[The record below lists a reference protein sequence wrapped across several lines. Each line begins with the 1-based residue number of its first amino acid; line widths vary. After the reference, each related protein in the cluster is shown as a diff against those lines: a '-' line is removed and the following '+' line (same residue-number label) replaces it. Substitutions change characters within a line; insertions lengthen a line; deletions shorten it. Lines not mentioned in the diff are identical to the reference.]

1 MKIPPRKMHTESWWN
16 VSYEGYTRFRRS
28 LFIVES
34 PVIGAPLKT
43 PKEFEN
49 ILKND
54 SVANFLRSGY
64 TKESRKEGPMSTEH
78 PGQSEN
84 SEVKENKIKESIVKE
99 DELKES
105 AEIRDPHIGFMQE
118 EIKKRPLNRRKM
130 VRRMTYV
137 AVMAAVF
144 GAVAC
149 LFFLLLE
156 PIFNRM
162 LYPEEA
168 VTGVTYPEETIAE
181 EVTPEEMLVNEEEK
195 AATEEQERIRAEV
208 ERYLSDKEKG
218 AEAAERMYT
227 SLRQVAA
234 EARYFLVDVSEISS
248 DTDWFND
255 PHETRGTASGM
266 IIAKTDS
273 EIQVLVYAPNIDSAQ
288 KIQVTLF
295 DGSSVEAEI
304 RARDRASGLVV
315 LSAGISDV
323 DRAVREQLTAATLGS
338 SSPTYITGLM
348 VIAVG
353 RPIGTS
359 GSISYGSASS
369 ATGDLAIQDSGLKQI
384 TTDIYGSRQASGF
397 LLNPMGQVVGI
408 LDPRHGRS
416 DLPNLLCAIGIS
428 ECKPLIEKLSAG
440 GKKAYLGVQCTD
452 VPAEIRKRMSIPDG
466 VYVNGVAD
474 VSPAMNAGLQK
485 GDVITAMAG
494 EDIYY
499 SSGVSRILLEAE
511 AGEELVITLMRPSGE
526 GYTQMELTAAL
537 E

>member
-1 MKIPPRKMHTESWWN
+1 MGHSDKTLKE
-16 VSYEGYTRFRRS
+16 
-28 LFIVES
+28 
-34 PVIGAPLKT
+34 PLK
-43 PKEFEN
+43 KNQESEN
-49 ILKND
+49 VLKND

-64 TKESRKEGPMSTEH
+64 TKESRKESTMSTEH

-84 SEVKENKIKESIVKE
+84 SEIKENRIKDTTRKE
-99 DELKES
+99 NELKES
-105 AEIRDPHIGFMQE
+105 AEIQDPNIGFMQE
-118 EIKKRPLNRRKM
+118 EIKKRPLNRKKM

-156 PIFNRM
+156 PIFNRV

-181 EVTPEEMLVNEEEK
+181 ELTPEEMLVNEEEK

-208 ERYLSDKEKG
+208 EKYLSDKEKSM
-218 AEAAERMYT
+218 ATAERMYD
-227 SLRQVAA
+227 SLREAA
-234 EARYFLVDVSEISS
+234 TEARFFLVDVSEISS

-255 PHETRGTASGM
+255 PYETRGTAAGM
-266 IIAKTDS
+266 IIAKTDA
-273 EIQVLVYAPNIDSAQ
+273 EIQVLAYAPNIDSAQ
-288 KIQVTLF
+288 TIQVTLF
-295 DGSSVEAEI
+295 DGSAIGAEI
-304 RARDRASGLVV
+304 RSRDRASGLVV

-323 DRAVREQLTAATLGS
+323 DRSIRDQLAAATLS
-338 SSPTYITGLM
+338 TSSPSYITGQI

-353 RPIGTS
+353 RPIGIS
-359 GSISYGSASS
+359 GSICYGSVSS
-369 ATGDLAIQDSGLKQI
+369 AFGDLPILDSGFKQI

-408 LDPRHGRS
+408 LDSQHGRS
-416 DLPNLLCAIGIS
+416 DLPGILCAIGIS

-452 VPAEIRKRMSIPDG
+452 VPAEIRKRMDIPEG
-466 VYVNGVAD
+466 VYIIGMAD
-474 VSPAMNAGLQK
+474 DSPAMIAGLQK
-485 GDVITAMAG
+485 GDVITGMAG
-494 EDIYY
+494 EEVY
-499 SSGVSRILLEAE
+499 SSTGVSRILLESE
-511 AGEELVITLMRPSGE
+511 AGEELVLTLMRPSGE

>member
-1 MKIPPRKMHTESWWN
+1 
-16 VSYEGYTRFRRS
+16 
-28 LFIVES
+28 
-34 PVIGAPLKT
+34 
-43 PKEFEN
+43 
-49 ILKND
+49 
-54 SVANFLRSGY
+54 
-64 TKESRKEGPMSTEH
+64 MSTEH
-78 PGQSEN
+78 PDQNQN
-84 SEVKENKIKESIVKE
+84 SEIRENNRKENN
-99 DELKES
+99 ELKES

-168 VTGVTYPEETIAE
+168 VTGVTYPEERIAE

-273 EIQVLVYAPNIDSAQ
+273 EIQVLVYAPNIDSAN

-304 RARDRASGLVV
+304 RARDRASGLAV

-323 DRAVREQLTAATLGS
+323 DNAVRFPMWTERSGS
-338 SSPTYITGLM
+338 SSPRRRSVLPL
-348 VIAVG
+348 
-353 RPIGTS
+353 RPTS
-359 GSISYGSASS
+359 
-369 ATGDLAIQDSGLKQI
+369 
-384 TTDIYGSRQASGF
+384 
-397 LLNPMGQVVGI
+397 
-408 LDPRHGRS
+408 
-416 DLPNLLCAIGIS
+416 
-428 ECKPLIEKLSAG
+428 
-440 GKKAYLGVQCTD
+440 
-452 VPAEIRKRMSIPDG
+452 PD
-466 VYVNGVAD
+466 
-474 VSPAMNAGLQK
+474 
-485 GDVITAMAG
+485 
-494 EDIYY
+494 
-499 SSGVSRILLEAE
+499 
-511 AGEELVITLMRPSGE
+511 
-526 GYTQMELTAAL
+526 
-537 E
+537 

>member
-1 MKIPPRKMHTESWWN
+1 MNTERPDQN
-16 VSYEGYTRFRRS
+16 
-28 LFIVES
+28 
-34 PVIGAPLKT
+34 
-43 PKEFEN
+43 
-49 ILKND
+49 
-54 SVANFLRSGY
+54 
-64 TKESRKEGPMSTEH
+64 
-78 PGQSEN
+78 EN
-84 SEVKENKIKESIVKE
+84 SEVRENRIRENKIKADGLKE

-181 EVTPEEMLVNEEEK
+181 ELTPEEMLVNEEEK
-195 AATEEQERIRAEV
+195 AATEEQERIRSEV
-208 ERYLSDKEKG
+208 ERYLSDREKG
-218 AEAAERMYT
+218 AETAERVYA

-234 EARYFLVDVSEISS
+234 DAKYYLADVSEISS

-255 PHETRGTASGM
+255 PHETRGTAAGM

-273 EIQVLVYAPNIDSAQ
+273 EIQVLVYAPNINNAQ
-288 KIQVTLF
+288 TIQVTLF
-295 DGSSVEAEI
+295 EGSAVEAGI
-304 RARDRASGLVV
+304 RAGDKASGLVV
-315 LSAGISDV
+315 LSADISDV
-323 DRAVREQLTAATLGS
+323 DSAVKEQLTAATLGS
-338 SSPTYITGLM
+338 SAPSYITGLM

-353 RPIGTS
+353 RPIGTG

-408 LDPRHGRS
+408 IDPRHGRS
-416 DLPNLLCAIGIS
+416 DLPGLLCAIGIS

-440 GKKAYLGVQCTD
+440 GRKAYLGVQCTD
-452 VPAEIRKRMSIPDG
+452 VPAEIRERMNIPDG

-474 VSPAMNAGLQK
+474 DSPAMNAGLQK
-485 GDVITAMAG
+485 GDVITGMAG
-494 EDIYY
+494 EEIFY
-499 SSGVSRILLEAE
+499 SSGVSRILLESE

>member
-1 MKIPPRKMHTESWWN
+1 
-16 VSYEGYTRFRRS
+16 
-28 LFIVES
+28 
-34 PVIGAPLKT
+34 
-43 PKEFEN
+43 
-49 ILKND
+49 
-54 SVANFLRSGY
+54 
-64 TKESRKEGPMSTEH
+64 MSTEH

-288 KIQVTLF
+288 TIQVTLF
-295 DGSSVEAEI
+295 DGSSV
-304 RARDRASGLVV
+304 
-315 LSAGISDV
+315 
-323 DRAVREQLTAATLGS
+323 
-338 SSPTYITGLM
+338 
-348 VIAVG
+348 
-353 RPIGTS
+353 
-359 GSISYGSASS
+359 
-369 ATGDLAIQDSGLKQI
+369 
-384 TTDIYGSRQASGF
+384 
-397 LLNPMGQVVGI
+397 
-408 LDPRHGRS
+408 
-416 DLPNLLCAIGIS
+416 
-428 ECKPLIEKLSAG
+428 
-440 GKKAYLGVQCTD
+440 
-452 VPAEIRKRMSIPDG
+452 
-466 VYVNGVAD
+466 
-474 VSPAMNAGLQK
+474 
-485 GDVITAMAG
+485 
-494 EDIYY
+494 
-499 SSGVSRILLEAE
+499 
-511 AGEELVITLMRPSGE
+511 
-526 GYTQMELTAAL
+526 
-537 E
+537 

>member
-1 MKIPPRKMHTESWWN
+1 
-16 VSYEGYTRFRRS
+16 
-28 LFIVES
+28 
-34 PVIGAPLKT
+34 
-43 PKEFEN
+43 
-49 ILKND
+49 
-54 SVANFLRSGY
+54 
-64 TKESRKEGPMSTEH
+64 
-78 PGQSEN
+78 
-84 SEVKENKIKESIVKE
+84 
-99 DELKES
+99 
-105 AEIRDPHIGFMQE
+105 
-118 EIKKRPLNRRKM
+118 
-130 VRRMTYV
+130 
-137 AVMAAVF
+137 
-144 GAVAC
+144 
-149 LFFLLLE
+149 
-156 PIFNRM
+156 
-162 LYPEEA
+162 
-168 VTGVTYPEETIAE
+168 
-181 EVTPEEMLVNEEEK
+181 
-195 AATEEQERIRAEV
+195 
-208 ERYLSDKEKG
+208 
-218 AEAAERMYT
+218 
-227 SLRQVAA
+227 
-234 EARYFLVDVSEISS
+234 
-248 DTDWFND
+248 
-255 PHETRGTASGM
+255 M
-266 IIAKTDS
+266 IISKTDS

-288 KIQVTLF
+288 TIQVTLF

>member
-1 MKIPPRKMHTESWWN
+1 
-16 VSYEGYTRFRRS
+16 
-28 LFIVES
+28 
-34 PVIGAPLKT
+34 
-43 PKEFEN
+43 
-49 ILKND
+49 
-54 SVANFLRSGY
+54 
-64 TKESRKEGPMSTEH
+64 MSTEH

-84 SEVKENKIKESIVKE
+84 SEVKEDKIKKNTIKE

-105 AEIRDPHIGFMQE
+105 EEIRDPNIGFMQE
-118 EIKKRPLNRRKM
+118 EIKKRPLNRKKM

-156 PIFNRM
+156 PIFNRV

-181 EVTPEEMLVNEEEK
+181 ELTPEEMLVNEEEK

-208 ERYLSDKEKG
+208 ENYLSDKEKST
-218 AEAAERMYT
+218 ATAERMYE
-227 SLRQVAA
+227 SLREAA
-234 EARYFLVDVSEISS
+234 TDARFFLVDVSEISS

-255 PHETRGTASGM
+255 PYETRGTAAGM
-266 IIAKTDS
+266 IIAKTDA
-273 EIQVLVYAPNIDSAQ
+273 EIQVLAYAPNIDSAQ
-288 KIQVTLF
+288 TIQITLF
-295 DGSSVEAEI
+295 DGTAIGAEI
-304 RARDRASGLVV
+304 RSGDRASGLVV

-323 DRAVREQLTAATLGS
+323 DRSVRDQLAAATLGT
-338 SSPTYITGLM
+338 SSPAYLTGSL

-353 RPIGTS
+353 RPIGIS
-359 GSISYGSASS
+359 GSISYGTVTSAI
-369 ATGDLAIQDSGLKQI
+369 GDLPVPDSGLKQV
-384 TTDIYGSRQASGF
+384 TTDIFGSRQASGF

-408 LDPRHGRS
+408 LDSRHGRS
-416 DLPNLLCAIGIS
+416 DLPGILCAIGIS

-440 GKKAYLGVQCTD
+440 GKKACLGVQCTD
-452 VPAEIRKRMSIPDG
+452 VPAEIRKRMDMPEG
-466 VYVNGVAD
+466 VYISGVSD
-474 VSPAMNAGLQK
+474 DSPAMIAGLQK
-485 GDVITAMAG
+485 GDVITGMAG
-494 EDIYY
+494 EEINS
-499 SSGVSRILLEAE
+499 SSGVSRILLESE

>member
-1 MKIPPRKMHTESWWN
+1 
-16 VSYEGYTRFRRS
+16 
-28 LFIVES
+28 
-34 PVIGAPLKT
+34 
-43 PKEFEN
+43 
-49 ILKND
+49 
-54 SVANFLRSGY
+54 
-64 TKESRKEGPMSTEH
+64 MSTEH
-78 PGQSEN
+78 PGQNKN
-84 SEVKENKIKESIVKE
+84 SEEKEYRDKENRIKESIIKDSIIKE

-105 AEIRDPHIGFMQE
+105 TEVRDPHIGFMQE

-208 ERYLSDKEKG
+208 EKYLSDREKG

-227 SLRQVAA
+227 SLRQVATQ
-234 EARYFLVDVSEISS
+234 ARYFLVDVSEISS

-255 PHETRGTASGM
+255 PHETRGTAAGM

-273 EIQVLVYAPNIDSAQ
+273 EVQVLVYAPNINSAQ

-295 DGSSVEAEI
+295 DGSAVGAEI
-304 RARDRASGLVV
+304 RAGDKASGLVV
-315 LSAGISDV
+315 LSADISDV
-323 DRAVREQLTAATLGS
+323 DSAVREQLTAAALGS
-338 SSPTYITGLM
+338 SAPSYITGLM

-369 ATGDLAIQDSGLKQI
+369 ATGDLAILDSGLKQI

-452 VPAEIRKRMSIPDG
+452 VPAEIRKRMDIPEG
-466 VYVNGVAD
+466 VYIIGMAD
-474 VSPAMNAGLQK
+474 DSPAMIAGLQK
-485 GDVITAMAG
+485 GDVITGMAG
-494 EDIYY
+494 EEVY
-499 SSGVSRILLEAE
+499 SSTGVSRILLESE
-511 AGEELVITLMRPSGE
+511 AGEELVLTLMRPSGE